1 MIGICNKCG
10 NHEWDKEVRD
20 NKIFCPKCGNSWEFI
35 KLPLFILT
43 GCSGVGKTTTAME
56 IIRRKVDFT
65 VLDGDMFFNI
75 MPHETEEDYYEQV
88 EQIGSL
94 SKNLMQTGKPV
105 LWAMAGNLDK
115 LHRTYNSR
123 FFQEIY
129 CLALVCNEEVLRT
142 RMQDGRGIRDAEWI
156 QSSVDYNKYF
166 KTYRQIGDMRFEIY
180 DISEKSPAETAD
192 YVIEWVRAL
201 KDRMAFSLTKD

>member
-10 NHEWDKEVRD
+10 NHEWDKEVRG
-20 NKIFCPKCGNSWEFI
+20 NKIICPKCGNSWEFI

-43 GCSGVGKTTTAME
+43 GCSGVGKTTAAME

-75 MPHETEEDYYEQV
+75 MPHETEEDYYALV

-105 LWAMAGNLDK
+105 LWTKAGTLDK
-115 LHRTYNSR
+115 LH
-123 FFQEIY
+123 
-129 CLALVCNEEVLRT
+129 
-142 RMQDGRGIRDAEWI
+142 
-156 QSSVDYNKYF
+156 
-166 KTYRQIGDMRFEIY
+166 
-180 DISEKSPAETAD
+180 
-192 YVIEWVRAL
+192 
-201 KDRMAFSLTKD
+201 